1 MGQACGHSILCRS
14 QQYPA
19 ARPAEPSL
27 QLPEHCFHTC
37 DLI

>member
-19 ARPAEPSL
+19 ARPAEP
-27 QLPEHCFHTC
+27 
-37 DLI
+37 

>member
-19 ARPAEPSL
+19 ARPAEP
-27 QLPEHCFHTC
+27 QPGPPCKGARTPRE
-37 DLI
+37 